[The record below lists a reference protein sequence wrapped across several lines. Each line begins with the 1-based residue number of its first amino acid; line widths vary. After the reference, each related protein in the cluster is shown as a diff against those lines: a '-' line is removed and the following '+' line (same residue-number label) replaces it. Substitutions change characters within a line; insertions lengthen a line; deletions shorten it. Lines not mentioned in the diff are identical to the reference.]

1 MKSKLNPNSPKSTS
15 LRTTV
20 PEAVIETLNLKRGD
34 AIDWAIESRDSQMVA
49 VVKKA

>member
-1 MKSKLNPNSPKSTS
+1 MKSTLNPNSPKSKS

-20 PEAVIETLNLKRGD
+20 PMAVIETLDLKNGD
-34 AIDWAIESRDSQMVA
+34 ELDWSLKPDGSIMVA